1 MELVRTWIVSVVTVS
16 MLLNLVRLLT
26 PKGSVQKI
34 ASFTGGLI
42 LLLALLQPLAKAELS
57 KLVTD
62 IGAYSD
68 TVELRQEELMREKEN
83 QLRRRI
89 EEQTAAYISDK
100 AKTLGEEVSVYV
112 KTDSSP
118 EGIPIPVETEI
129 AGAYTR
135 ELAEYIERDLGIP
148 AERQVWCEDEN

>member
-42 LLLALLQPLAKAELS
+42 LLLALLRPLAKAEFS

-62 IGAYSD
+62 IEMFSEA
-68 TVELRQEELMREKEN
+68 VELRQEELMEEREN
-83 QLRRRI
+83 QLRRSI
-89 EEQTAAYISDK
+89 EDRTAAYISDK
-100 AKTLGEEVSVYV
+100 AKTLGTEVSAEV
-112 KTDSSP
+112 KTTPSS
-118 EGIPIPVETEI
+118 EGIPFPVEAEI

-135 ELAEYIERDLGIP
+135 ELAEYIEQDLGIP

>member
-62 IGAYSD
+62 VGTYSEA
-68 TVELRQEELMREKEN
+68 VELRQKELVGEKEN
-83 QLRRRI
+83 QLRQRI
-89 EEQTAAYISDK
+89 EERTAAYISDK
-100 AKTLGEEVSVYV
+100 AKTLGTEVSAEV
-112 KTDSSP
+112 KTAPSP
-118 EGIPIPVETEI
+118 EGIPVPVEAEI

-135 ELAEYIERDLGIP
+135 ELAEYIEQDLGIP

>member
-62 IGAYSD
+62 VGTYSEV
-68 TVELRQEELMREKEN
+68 VELRQKELMEEREN
-83 QLRRRI
+83 QLRRSI
-89 EEQTAAYISDK
+89 EDRTAAYISDK
-100 AKTLGEEVSVYV
+100 AKTLGTAVSAEV
-112 KTDSSP
+112 KTVLSS
-118 EGIPIPVETEI
+118 EGIPVPVEAEI

-135 ELAEYIERDLGIP
+135 ELAEYIEQDLGIP